1 MMMQG
6 DDTVS
11 NSKGNVL
18 SQAWKRLQQVCINV
32 NVTFICYVERLKL
45 AVSAFSK

>member
-11 NSKGNVL
+11 NSRGNVL
-18 SQAWKRLQQVCINV
+18 SQAWRRLQQVWL
-32 NVTFICYVERLKL
+32 YVMH
-45 AVSAFSK
+45 